1 MSEGIDGNVLD
12 YYERGGESDRLTR
25 TAHGRLEFWRTR
37 IILRSLLGRAPQRI
51 LDVGGGMGV
60 HARWLA
66 EDGHDVTVID
76 PVPSHVEAAA
86 ALPGVT
92 AVLGDARR
100 LEAAPCSVDAVLL
113 LGPLY
118 HLTSHHDRV
127 TAIAEAAR
135 VTRPGG
141 LVAAATIS
149 RHAAWLD
156 AARRASFGDDVEDAL
171 LRLVAQ
177 TGVIDPHRF
186 GSPNFTTAFTHLPGQ
201 ADAEFTHAGLA
212 APMTVAVEGA
222 AWLVADLGSIMDD
235 DVARERMM
243 AGLAAMEREPSLLGV
258 SSHLLTFARR

>member
-1 MSEGIDGNVLD
+1 MSESIDGNVLD

-25 TAHGRLEFWRTR
+25 SAHGRLEFERTR
-37 IILRSLLGRAPQRI
+37 AILSSLLGRRPQRI

-76 PVPSHVEAAA
+76 PVPSHVAAA
-86 ALPGVT
+86 ARLPGVT

-100 LEAAPCSVDAVLL
+100 LEAPLGSADAVLL
-113 LGPLY
+113 FGPLY
-118 HLTSHHDRV
+118 HLMSHQDRV
-127 TAIAEAAR
+127 TAIREAAR

-141 LVAAATIS
+141 LIAAATIS
-149 RHAAWLD
+149 RYAAWLD
-156 AARRASFGDDVEDAL
+156 AARRASFGDDTEDAV

-186 GSPNFTTAFTHLPGQ
+186 GSPNFTTAYTHLPGE

-212 APMTVAVEGA
+212 APATVAVEGG
-222 AWLVADLGSIMDD
+222 AWLVGDLGAILDD
-235 DVARERMM
+235 PVARERMM
-243 AGLAAMEREPSLLGV
+243 AGLRAMEREPTLLGV
-258 SSHLLTFARR
+258 SSHLLTYARR